1 MQIARVSNGTLTL
14 PPETAKQIAPNTEF
28 TIISAGDTIILKKI
42 TPPRLTEIAAR
53 APKDKAMSLRE
64 ISGEVQRYR
73 RSKRA
78 RRR

>member
-1 MQIARVSNGTLTL
+1 MQVVTFSNGTLTL
-14 PPETAKQIAPNTEF
+14 PPETAKQIAPDTEF
-28 TIISAGDTIILKKI
+28 TIISAGDTIILKKM

-53 APKDKAMSLRE
+53 APKDKQMSLSE

-78 RRR
+78 RCR